1 VAPDRRQKRTL
12 PERLFKAGIVV
23 GILVVIL
30 IMLVTTA
37 HKGKGATFA
46 AANRCP
52 TTITDDSVAY
62 HCWSAYPEAFYATG
76 FTMAAYTLSWNVT
89 CGSRSASGKPQA
101 VGKVVHVI
109 VNQFTQPAAYQ
120 LMITSDVCKIDVVA
134 TRVSGNGS
142 IHLDLF
148 INQNH
153 PFPAHN

>member
-1 VAPDRRQKRTL
+1 MAPDKRQKRTL
-12 PERLFKAGIVV
+12 PERLFKAVIVV
-23 GILVVIL
+23 GIVVVIL
-30 IMLVTTA
+30 IALVTA

-52 TTITDDSVAY
+52 TTITDNSVAY
-62 HCWSAYPEAFYATG
+62 HCWSAYPEAFYVTG
-76 FTMAAYTLSWNVT
+76 FTLAVYTLSWNVT
-89 CGSRSASGKPQA
+89 CGGRPPSGKSQA
-101 VGKVVHVI
+101 VGKIVHVI
-109 VNQFTQPAAYQ
+109 VNQFTQPATYQ
-120 LMITSDVCKIDVVA
+120 LMITSDVCKIDVMA